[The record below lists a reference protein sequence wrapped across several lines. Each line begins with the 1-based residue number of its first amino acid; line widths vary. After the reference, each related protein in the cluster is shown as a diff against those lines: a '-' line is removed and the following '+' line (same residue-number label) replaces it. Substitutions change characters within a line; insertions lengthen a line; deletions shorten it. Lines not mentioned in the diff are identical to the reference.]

1 MNPGSINMK
10 TFLSALLVLAT
21 LAACNGNKRDGMLDP
36 NLVNNPASANGKAK
50 GDLPEM
56 KFDYT
61 VHDFGNIKSGDKVRF
76 SFGFTNTGKSDLI
89 IGDARGSCGCTVP
102 NFPTEPIAPGDTGSI
117 QVVFNSRGKSGVQ
130 NKSITVLTNCEPA
143 TKVLTI
149 KANVK
154 PTE

>member
-1 MNPGSINMK
+1 
-10 TFLSALLVLAT
+10 L
-21 LAACNGNKRDGMLDP
+21 LDP
-36 NLVNNPASANGKAK
+36 NLINNPASANGKAK
-50 GDLPEM
+50 GDLPDMRFEN
-56 KFDYT
+56 T
-61 VHDFGNIKSGDKVRF
+61 LHDFGTMNSGDKARF
-76 SFGFTNTGKSDLI
+76 SFAFTNTGKSDLI

-117 QVVFNSRGKSGVQ
+117 QVIFNSRGKSGMQ

>member
-1 MNPGSINMK
+1 MK
-10 TFLSALLVLAT
+10 TIFSALLVLIA
-21 LAACNGNKRDGMLDP
+21 LASCNGDKRDGLLNP
-36 NLVNNPASANGKAK
+36 NLINNPASANGKAK
-50 GDLPEM
+50 GDLPDM
-56 KFDYT
+56 KFQNT
-61 VHDFGNIKSGDKVRF
+61 LHDFGTINSGDKVRF
-76 SFGFTNTGKSDLI
+76 SFAFTNTGKSDLI

-117 QVVFNSRGKSGVQ
+117 QVVFNSRGKSGMQ

>member
-1 MNPGSINMK
+1 MK
-10 TFLSALLVLAT
+10 TILSALLVLIT
-21 LAACNGNKRDGMLDP
+21 LASCTGNKHDGLLDP
-36 NLVNNPASANGKAK
+36 NLINNPASANGKAK
-50 GDLPEM
+50 GDLPDMRFEN
-56 KFDYT
+56 T
-61 VHDFGNIKSGDKVRF
+61 LHDFGTMNSGDKARF
-76 SFGFTNTGKSDLI
+76 SFAFTNTGKSDLI

-117 QVVFNSRGKSGVQ
+117 QVIFNSRGKSGMQ